1 MTSLKTGIPII
12 FEKIGCNTKKYMEQL
27 LGNED
32 INESNILLYMTVIER
47 RINEVI

>member
-1 MTSLKTGIPII
+1 MI
-12 FEKIGCNTKKYMEQL
+12 FKEIGCDSEKYMQTL

-47 RINEVI
+47 RTNEII